1 VVLGLANLFR
11 PLVKDWGGVDT
22 GTDRSPK
29 DSLIHMRLAF
39 VIRLGSDSR
48 PSDGL
53 FEGWVEEVDSCTE
66 LRFRSTNELLGFLGQ
81 RFDLVT
87 SAVASKP
94 ADIGKQIATGK
105 KSSHKRKP
113 TQ

>member
-1 VVLGLANLFR
+1 MALGLANFSR
-11 PLVKDWGGVDT
+11 SLVKDWGGADT
-22 GTDRSPK
+22 GADGSPK

-48 PSDGL
+48 PSDGI

-87 SAVASKP
+87 SATADKP
-94 ADIGKQIATGK
+94 AEIGKQIPTGK

>member
-1 VVLGLANLFR
+1 
-11 PLVKDWGGVDT
+11 
-22 GTDRSPK
+22 
-29 DSLIHMRLAF
+29 MRLAF

-48 PSDGL
+48 PSDGI

-87 SAVASKP
+87 SAAADKP
-94 ADIGKQIATGK
+94 ADIGKQIPNGMR
-105 KSSHKRKP
+105 SSHKRKP
-113 TQ
+113 SQ